1 MSEVP
6 LYEFQG
12 PLWGQISSQRHW
24 RNGVS
29 SKKLEDLQT
38 RKVDVRLP
46 EKREFTLAWREAGPP
61 NHDDNKVVSDQE
73 VVNKELSLCGSR
85 PSQ

>member
-6 LYEFQG
+6 LYDFQG
-12 PLWGQISSQRHW
+12 PLWGQFSSQRHW

-38 RKVDVRLP
+38 RKVDRCKATC
-46 EKREFTLAWREAGPP
+46 KREFTLAWREAGPP
-61 NHDDNKVVSDQE
+61 NHHDDEVDSD
-73 VVNKELSLCGSR
+73 N
-85 PSQ
+85 